1 MRIVGG
7 KYRSRLIGFP
17 SDENITRPTKDM
29 VREGLFNALG
39 EAVFDSVVLDL
50 FAGSGSLGLE
60 ALSRGAKFAYFVD
73 KSFDAIKVI
82 KKNITTL
89 YITNS
94 EIINSDYL
102 SALENFRTKNIVLDI
117 IFLDPPYKMN
127 VIDEIVNYV
136 IDYDILSKN
145 GIIVIETD
153 YKVDLNDE
161 RFAKIKQ
168 YKYGKTYVTIKR
180 RTLWK

>member
-7 KYRSRLIGFP
+7 KYRSRLIDFP
-17 SDENITRPTKDM
+17 SDEKITRPTKDM

-39 EAVFDSVVLDL
+39 ETVFDSVVLDL

-60 ALSRGAKFAYFVD
+60 ALSRGAQFAYFVD

-82 KKNITTL
+82 KKNIMAL
-89 YITNS
+89 DITNS
-94 EIINSDYL
+94 EIVNSDYL
-102 SALENFRTKNIVLDI
+102 SALENFKTKNITLDI

-127 VIDEIVNYV
+127 IIDEIVDYV

-161 RFAKIKQ
+161 RFAKVKQ
-168 YKYGKTYVTIKR
+168 YKYGKTFVTIKR
-180 RTLWK
+180 RTL